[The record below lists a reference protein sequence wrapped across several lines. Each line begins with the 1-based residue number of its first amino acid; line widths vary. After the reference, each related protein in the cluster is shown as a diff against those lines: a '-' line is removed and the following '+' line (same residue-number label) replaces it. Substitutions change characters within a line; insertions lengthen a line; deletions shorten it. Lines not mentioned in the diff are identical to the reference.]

1 MASRDDAPDLVIPD
15 GPVSEPPVIVTVV
28 PDVTGLDRVFDY
40 VVPVH
45 LLGVIGVGSR
55 VRIPLHGRRVGG
67 WVVALGSSTEV
78 TGTLKNLAKSSGLGP
93 DATLLDLAGW
103 AARRWGAGRLRP
115 FLVAASPDTV
125 VNRAATPRRTVV
137 RAEPSSPAATK
148 LLADGGGVLRLPPS
162 ADHLPAVLSAARL
175 GPTLVVTP
183 SAEGASLLAQ
193 RLRRAG
199 VSVASVPD
207 EWAAARGGVDV
218 VIGARRAAWAPC
230 PDMAAA
236 VVLDEHDESL
246 QEERSP
252 TWHAREVVAER
263 ARRMGAPLL
272 LVSPCPSAVGSRGRV
287 VVAPPHDRERA
298 GWPVVGIIDRS
309 AVEPWRRS
317 LLSSEL
323 IAELRDH
330 SRRVVCVIN
339 TTGHA
344 RLLACR
350 ACRGIVRCAGCGAAA
365 AEAAEGVLSCAS
377 CGQSR
382 ARLCDSCGSTNLARV
397 RPGTARLRLEIEQAA
412 HREALE
418 MSGAAKDVLD
428 DGRVDVFVGT
438 EAVLHRVRRADSVWF
453 LDFDAELLAP
463 RYRAHEQAVSL
474 VARAARLVGAG
485 RDGGRVFLQTSVPD
499 HPVVTD
505 LVGVDLSG
513 IGRREDERR
522 REASL
527 PPYAALAL
535 LEGEGAEALAV
546 SLGFPVARWGDGWLV
561 RAPDSE
567 SLGDALVATPRD
579 PAARI
584 RVVVD
589 PQRV

>member
-1 MASRDDAPDLVIPD
+1 MSRTT
-15 GPVSEPPVIVTVV
+15 GPVVVSVV
-28 PDVTGLDRVFDY
+28 PDVTGLDRAFDY
-40 VVPVH
+40 LVPDD
-45 LLGVIGVGSR
+45 LLGVVGLGSR

-67 WVVALGSSTEV
+67 WVVSLGSSTDAP
-78 TGTLKNLAKSSGLGP
+78 GALKSVAKSSGLGP
-93 DATLLDLAGW
+93 DAGLLDLAGW
-103 AARRWGAGRLRP
+103 ASRRWGAGRLRP

-125 VNRAATPRRTVV
+125 VNRAATPRRSAV
-137 RAEPSSPAATK
+137 RAEPSSPAATR
-148 LLADGGGVLRLPPS
+148 LLADGGGVLRLPPN
-162 ADHLPAVLSAARL
+162 ADHLPTVLSAARL

-183 SAEGASLLAQ
+183 SADGAALLAR
-193 RLRRAG
+193 RLRRASI
-199 VSVASVPD
+199 SVALVPD

-218 VIGARRAAWAPC
+218 VIGTRRAAWAPC
-230 PDMAAA
+230 PNLAAA
-236 VVLDEHDESL
+236 VVLDEHDEAL

-252 TWHAREVVAER
+252 TWHARDVLAER
-263 ARRMGAPLL
+263 ARRAGAPLI

-287 VVAPPHDRERA
+287 VVAPPPDRERS
-298 GWPVVGIIDRS
+298 GWPMIEIVDRS
-309 AVEPWRRS
+309 EIEPWKRT

-323 IAELRDH
+323 ITDLRDH

-350 ACRGIVRCAGCGAAA
+350 SCRAIARCPGCGAAA
-365 AEAAEGVLSCAS
+365 AENTEGILSCGS
-377 CGQSR
+377 CGESR